1 MTSKHFFARSAL
13 AVTLLSTLTT
23 ALSAHDFWIE
33 PSTFAPR
40 TDEAVRLYLRV
51 GERFVGEPMP
61 RNGAA
66 IERFVAVGPS
76 GEKPVFGRDGLDP
89 AGLLRLDAP
98 GWWQIGYRSKPAP
111 VMLPADKFEQYLR
124 EEGLEYIIEARAARG
139 QSQTPG
145 RERFSRSV
153 KSLLRAG
160 TDATAGGFD
169 RALGLTLEF
178 VLDADPASAPGGTV
192 PMRLLLEGTPLAQSL
207 VVAYRKAS
215 TASGPGIEKMRARTD
230 AQGRI
235 AVPIEPGQWLVKAV
249 YMKGADATSGADWE
263 SVWAALTFEVPAR

>member
-1 MTSKHFFARSAL
+1 MAL
-13 AVTLLSTLTT
+13 AMAIAVTTT
-23 ALSAHDFWIE
+23 LSAHDFWIE

-40 TDEAVRLYLRV
+40 ANEAVRLFLRV
-51 GERFVGEPMP
+51 GERFTGEPMP

-76 GEKPVFGRDGLDP
+76 GEQPVFGRDGLDP

-98 GWWQIGYRSKPAP
+98 GLWHIGYRSKPSP
-111 VMLPADKFEQYLR
+111 VILPAEKFEQYLR
-124 EEGLEYIIEARAARG
+124 EEGLEYVSDARAARG
-139 QSQTPG
+139 QSQLAG

-160 TDATAGGFD
+160 TDANATGFD

-178 VLDADPASAPGGTV
+178 VLDADPTLTTTTRV
-192 PMRLLLEGTPLAQSL
+192 PMRLLLDGAPLARAL
-207 VVAYRKAS
+207 VVAFRKDAG
-215 TASGPGIEKMRARTD
+215 AAGAGVERMRSRTD
-230 AQGRI
+230 AQGR
-235 AVPIEPGQWLVKAV
+235 VLLTVEPGQWLVKAV

-263 SVWAALTFEVPAR
+263 SVWTALTFEVPAR